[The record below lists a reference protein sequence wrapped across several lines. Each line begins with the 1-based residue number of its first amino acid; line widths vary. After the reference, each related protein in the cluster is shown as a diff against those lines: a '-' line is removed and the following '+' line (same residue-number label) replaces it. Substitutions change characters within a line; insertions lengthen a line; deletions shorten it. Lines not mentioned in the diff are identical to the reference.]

1 MTHATTEETVAAAPR
16 VLWLREGAWWLH
28 PAWTA
33 IMALVPGILI
43 ALLATDDDFRRWW
56 GSPKYYDFD
65 IAMISFVLLLVF
77 IAGVCLPQLATGY
90 RERLSTPLRVTPR
103 QHQLIARTGRVLLI
117 LTVVGY
123 SLYWMIAFARGL
135 APAHLI
141 AALRLD
147 PGALVVVKRLFVPV
161 AGVTT
166 FTQFGP
172 LAITCLALDRRL
184 GGSPNTLGIAV
195 LIVIGVMRA
204 VFQAERL
211 ALIEVVLPLLVI
223 TAALNKRGAHRTRN
237 WLWASA
243 PLLAPAAVVILFGTF
258 EYARSWNDFYAQSSD
273 MDYATFVLQRLGG
286 YYATANNN
294 SAMLLTY
301 LSPIIELP
309 YYTVQFIWNLPG
321 VSALMDMDKLIGLD
335 IDQSWKSMID
345 HYGNPELN
353 SEGGLLLPV
362 SDYGVIGGAIFLSAV
377 GLLLGLIYQ
386 TLRHGDIRGF
396 ILFPIMYVG
405 LIELARYFYFGQGRA
420 FPGIMAGLVLCFLL
434 KRAHDREAQ
443 V

>member
-1 MTHATTEETVAAAPR
+1 MTELKQDVVTPR

-28 PAWTA
+28 PAWTVILA
-33 IMALVPGILI
+33 VVPGVLI
-43 ALLATDDDFRRWW
+43 ALLASDDDFRRWW
-56 GSPKYYDFD
+56 RTPKYYDID

-77 IAGVCLPQLATGY
+77 IAGACLPMLANGY
-90 RERLSTPLRVTPR
+90 RDSLSTSMRVTAS
-103 QHQLIARTGRVLLI
+103 QQQLIARTGRILLI
-117 LTVVGY
+117 LTVTGY
-123 SLYWMIAFARGL
+123 TLYWLIAFARGL
-135 APAHLI
+135 APAHLA

-147 PGALVVVKRLFVPV
+147 PGALVTVKRLFVPV

-172 LAITCLALDRRL
+172 LAITCLVIERRL
-184 GGSPNTLGIAV
+184 GGRANTLGIAV
-195 LIVIGVMRA
+195 LLSIGVLRA

-237 WLWASA
+237 WLWVFA
-243 PLLAPAAVVILFGTF
+243 PIIAPAAVVVLFGTF
-258 EYARSWNDFYAQSSD
+258 EYARSWNDFYAQAAEI
-273 MDYATFVLQRLGG
+273 DYGTFVLQRLGG

-301 LSPIIELP
+301 LSPTIQLP

-321 VSALMDMDKLIGLD
+321 VTALLDMDKLLGLN

-362 SDYGVIGGAIFLSAV
+362 SDYGMAGGAVFMALVGFLI
-377 GLLLGLIYQ
+377 GMIHQ
-386 TLRHGDIRGF
+386 TMRRGDVRGF
-396 ILFPIMYVG
+396 ILYPIVYVG
-405 LIELARYFYFGQGRA
+405 LIELARYFYLGQGRA
-420 FPGIMAGLVLCFLL
+420 FPGIMAGITLCFLL
-434 KRAHDREAQ
+434 KRARDPEVAT
-443 V
+443 